1 MMRRIIIAPDSFKES
16 LSAQEVAA
24 AIDRGIKRSRPDI
37 ETVLVPLSDGG
48 EGLLHAVI
56 TAIGGVEKVSTV
68 TGPLGESVEAYWGVL
83 SDQKTAV
90 IEMAQASGLDLVP
103 PQKRNPLFTTSYG
116 TGELIKHALD
126 AGYRRIVVGLGGSAT
141 VDGGVGLAQALG
153 IAFLDSSG
161 FTLNAHPASLE
172 KLTDIDLGSLDPRIK
187 ETEILAACDVT
198 NPLCGPQ
205 GAAAVFGPQKGAGTE
220 ELARLDYVLRHVAD
234 LFERKTGKDVR
245 QLPGA
250 GAAGGLGAGLACL
263 GAKLCP
269 GIELVMALVG
279 FEKML
284 TSGVDLVITG
294 EGELNYQTVYG
305 KVPIGVAKAA
315 ARYKIP
321 VIALA
326 GSLGPGAEEVYQHGI
341 SSLMSIQPRPM
352 TLEYCMKNAA
362 ELVEDAA
369 ERMIRLITI
378 NDY

>member
-1 MMRRIIIAPDSFKES
+1 M
-16 LSAQEVAA
+16 
-24 AIDRGIKRSRPDI
+24 
-37 ETVLVPLSDGG
+37 
-48 EGLLHAVI
+48 
-56 TAIGGVEKVSTV
+56 
-68 TGPLGESVEAYWGVL
+68 
-83 SDQKTAV
+83 
-90 IEMAQASGLDLVP
+90 
-103 PQKRNPLFTTSYG
+103 
-116 TGELIKHALD
+116 IKHALD

-141 VDGGVGLAQALG
+141 VDGGAGLAQALG

-263 GAKLCP
+263 GAKLWP
-269 GIELVMALVG
+269 GIELVMAQVG

-362 ELVEDAA
+362 VLVVVAA
-369 ERMIRLITI
+369 ERMIRVITI
-378 NDY
+378 YDY